1 MLNEQ
6 NKRAFLHGFSLALG
20 RDSIPDQITPF
31 DYSKGPSKRMMSE
44 VQTPEETVERF
55 KHECDLLSIKYAETT
70 PEGLKDIIMDVID
83 GYGGGKVI
91 YPSVDQIKEYGLD
104 KVFADNE
111 GKDGHSFI
119 AWDPNKG
126 REVNIAN
133 AQDASI
139 GITFP
144 QMAIAETAT
153 LVQPMTS
160 GSGRS
165 VGLLPIT
172 HLAILRRST
181 IHRRMIDTMEIL
193 RKQYQ
198 DDPAG
203 FPSAVVHISGP
214 SSTSDIELVRVVG
227 VHGPVNITYIIVND

>member
-6 NKRAFLHGFSLALG
+6 NKRAFLHSFSLALG
-20 RDSIPDQITPF
+20 RDNVPTEIEPY

-44 VQTPEETVERF
+44 VTTQDEAVERF
-55 KHECDLLSIKYAETT
+55 KKECDFLSIKYAETT
-70 PEGLKDIIMDVID
+70 EEGLKDIIMDVID

-91 YPSVDQIKEYGLD
+91 YPQVDQIKEYGLD
-104 KVFADNE
+104 EVFAAYE
-111 GKDGHSFI
+111 GKDGHSFVL
-119 AWDPNKG
+119 WDPEKG
-126 REVNIAN
+126 REVNINN

-144 QMAIAETAT
+144 KMAIAETAT

-165 VGLLPIT
+165 VGLLPLT

-181 IHRRMIDTMEIL
+181 IRRRMIDTMEVL
-193 RKQYQ
+193 RDEYRE
-198 DDPAG
+198 DPAN

-227 VHGPVNITYIIVND
+227 VHGPVNITYIIIND